1 MKIICQF
8 GDDTE
13 LASLWVDYLQQA
25 LPGATVSVWKRGLPA
40 ADFAIVWQPSAE
52 LFEQQP
58 ELKAVF
64 NAGAGVDAFRHIKL
78 SGNIPVYRLEDAGMA
93 DQMSDYVC
101 QAVLHHFREMDS
113 YACQAATQVWKSL
126 APRSKD
132 DFPVGI
138 LGFGIMGKAV
148 AHSLCN
154 LGFRVNAWARSSQT
168 QQGVT
173 CYAGDRQLRDF
184 LVASRIVVCLLP
196 LTPGTRG
203 ILCTENF
210 SHMPHGSY
218 IINVGRGGH
227 LQEDDLLIAL
237 DTGKIAGATLDVFQQ
252 EPLPADHPFW
262 QHPKV
267 VVTPHIAAATL
278 IEHSVGQIADK
289 ITALQAGLPVSG
301 QLDPVRGY

>member
-13 LASLWVDYLQQA
+13 LARRWVDHLQQA
-25 LPGATVSVWKRGLPA
+25 LPGAAVDVWESGMAA
-40 ADFAIVWQPSAE
+40 ADFAVVWQPSPV
-52 LFEQQP
+52 LFEQQTT
-58 ELKAVF
+58 LKGVF
-64 NAGAGVDAFRHIKL
+64 NAGAGVDAFRQIKL
-78 SGNIPVYRLEDAGMA
+78 SGNIPVFRLEDAGMA
-93 DQMSDYVC
+93 EQMSDYVC

-113 YACQAATQVWKSL
+113 YALLAAQQCWQSL
-126 APRSKD
+126 VPRSKD

-148 AHSLCN
+148 AHSLSN
-154 LGFRVNAWARSSQT
+154 LGFRVNAWARTTQT

-173 CYAGDRQLRDF
+173 CYAGDQQLGDF
-184 LVASRIVVCLLP
+184 LAASRIVVCLLP
-196 LTPGTRG
+196 LTPATRG
-203 ILCTENF
+203 ILCAKNF

-227 LQEDDLLIAL
+227 LQEDDLLVAL
-237 DTGKIAGATLDVFQQ
+237 DNGKIAGATLDVFQQ

-262 QHPKV
+262 QHPKI

-278 IEHSVGQIADK
+278 IENSVRQIADK
-289 ITALQAGLPVSG
+289 IAALQAGRPVSG
-301 QLDPVRGY
+301 QLDPFRGY

>member
-13 LASLWVDYLQQA
+13 LARLWVEYLQHA
-25 LPGATVSVWKRGLPA
+25 LPGSTVSVWERGIAA
-40 ADFAIVWQPSAE
+40 ADFAIVWKPSAE
-52 LFEQQP
+52 LFEQQSG
-58 ELKAVF
+58 LKAVF
-64 NAGAGVDAFRHIKL
+64 NAGAGVDAFRHINL
-78 SGNIPVYRLEDAGMA
+78 SGNVPVFRLEDAGMA
-93 DQMSDYVC
+93 EQMSDYVC

-113 YACQAATQVWKSL
+113 YAFQAATQVWKNL

-148 AHSLCN
+148 AHSLSK
-154 LGFRVNAWARSSQT
+154 LGFRVNAWARSTQV

-173 CYAGDRQLRDF
+173 CYAGDRQLKDF
-184 LVASRIVVCLLP
+184 LAASRIVVCLLP
-196 LTPGTRG
+196 LTPATRG

-210 SHMPHGSY
+210 SYMPQGSY

-227 LQEDDLLIAL
+227 LQEDDLLAAL
-237 DTGKIAGATLDVFQQ
+237 ESGHIAGATLDVFQQ

-278 IEHSVGQIADK
+278 IEYSVAQIADK